1 MKIAYRRT
9 STVDQNLDRQ
19 DIQDVDRVFEE
30 QLSGTTMDRP
40 ALQEMLLFC
49 REGDEVLVWS
59 IDRLARSLKDC
70 LEIVQTLND
79 KGVIITFITESLTFK
94 PDSECA
100 FSKLQLQML
109 SAFSEYEVSIS
120 SIRRREGIAK
130 AKAKGIY
137 CKKDKGVDHSTIA
150 RLHKLDVPKAQIAKR
165 MGISRMS
172 VYRSLAA

>member
-1 MKIAYRRT
+1 MKIAYKRV

-19 DIQDVDRVFEE
+19 DIAGADRVFEE
-30 QLSGTTMDRP
+30 KVSGRTMERP

-49 REGDEVLVWS
+49 RKGDEILVWS

-79 KGVIITFITESLTFK
+79 KGVTITFLTESLSFK
-94 PDSECA
+94 PDTECA

-120 SIRRREGIAK
+120 SIRRLEGISK

-150 RLHKLDVPKAQIAKR
+150 RLHKENVPKAQIAKR

>member
-1 MKIAYRRT
+1 MKVAYKRT
-9 STVDQNLDRQ
+9 STIEQNLDRQ

-30 QLSGTTMDRP
+30 QLSGTTMERP

-49 REGDEVLVWS
+49 RENDEVLVWS

-70 LEIVQTLND
+70 LGIVQTLND

-150 RLHKLDVPKAQIAKR
+150 RMHNESIPKSVIAKR
-165 MGISRMS
+165 LGISRMS
-172 VYRSLAA
+172 VYRSLQL

>member
-1 MKIAYRRT
+1 MKVAYKRT
-9 STVDQNLDRQ
+9 STIEQNLDRQ

-70 LEIVQTLND
+70 LGIVQTLND

-137 CKKDKGVDHSTIA
+137 CKKNKGVDHSTIA
-150 RLHKLDVPKAQIAKR
+150 RMHNESIPKSVIAKR
-165 MGISRMS
+165 LGISRMS
-172 VYRSLAA
+172 VYRSLQL